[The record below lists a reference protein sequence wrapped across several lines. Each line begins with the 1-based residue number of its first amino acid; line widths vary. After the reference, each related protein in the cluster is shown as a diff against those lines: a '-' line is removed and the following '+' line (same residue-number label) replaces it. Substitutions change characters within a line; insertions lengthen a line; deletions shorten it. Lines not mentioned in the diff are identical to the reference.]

1 MSEGTDNS
9 EALKESV
16 RLARERRERARE
28 QGERPIAKN
37 LAMIGALGWLIV
49 VPTIVG
55 VLGGRW
61 IDKSQGDGPFWTLS
75 LLFVGLVVGCWLAWK
90 RMNRE

>member
-1 MSEGTDNS
+1 MTQGTENS
-9 EALKESV
+9 ETLRESV
-16 RLARERRERARE
+16 RLARERRERAKQ

-49 VPTIVG
+49 VPTILG

-61 IDKSQGDGPFWTLS
+61 IDRAGESAPFWTLS
-75 LLFVGLVVGCWLAWK
+75 LMFAGLVVGCWLAWR